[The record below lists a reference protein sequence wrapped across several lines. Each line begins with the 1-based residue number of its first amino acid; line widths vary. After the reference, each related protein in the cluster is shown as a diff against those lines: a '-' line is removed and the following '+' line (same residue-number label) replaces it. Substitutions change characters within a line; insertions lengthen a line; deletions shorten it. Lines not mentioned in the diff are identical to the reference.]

1 MIPPPLRTPDQI
13 LHAALERE
21 TSARDF
27 YAELA
32 NHCHV
37 DFVKELLVHLQ
48 IEEEKHAALIRKA
61 LARLGP

>member
-1 MIPPPLRTPDQI
+1 MTAPPLRTPDQI
-13 LHAALERE
+13 LHAALEKE

-32 NHCHV
+32 HHCHV
-37 DFVKELLVHLQ
+37 DFVKELLVQLQ

-61 LARLGP
+61 LARLGS

>member
-1 MIPPPLRTPDQI
+1 MTAPLLRTPDEI
-13 LHAALERE
+13 LRAALEKE

-32 NHCHV
+32 GRCHV

-48 IEEEKHAALIRKA
+48 VEEEKHAALIRKA

>member
-13 LHAALERE
+13 LRAALEKE

>member
-1 MIPPPLRTPDQI
+1 MTAPLLRTPDEI
-13 LHAALERE
+13 LRAALEKE

-32 NHCHV
+32 GRCRV